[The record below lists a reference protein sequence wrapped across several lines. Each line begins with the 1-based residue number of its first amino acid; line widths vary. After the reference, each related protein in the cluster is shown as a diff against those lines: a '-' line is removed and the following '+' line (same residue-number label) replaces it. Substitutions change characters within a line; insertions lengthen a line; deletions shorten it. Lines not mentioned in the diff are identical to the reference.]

1 MKRNKA
7 ACRPSIIIRQGE
19 QQEIEEEEEEEDN
32 RAGRVILILNMIH
45 FLCVNEELKRLKFKQ
60 N

>member
-19 QQEIEEEEEEEDN
+19 QQEIEEEEEEDN
-32 RAGRVILILNMIH
+32 RAGRVILP
-45 FLCVNEELKRLKFKQ
+45 RS
-60 N
+60 